1 MARGSTGSARK
12 AALRRSRPAETIIA
26 SLGGLD
32 PGASATIAIVVVPTT
47 NDPWSATAVVLDYF
61 SDDLAPANNE
71 VTLAIGGATPA
82 SPTPGSP
89 VVVSLAAGT
98 DGTRPATLTFSDVTA
113 AGTTTLTTSTTAP
126 PLPAGY
132 EVLGTY
138 YDIQTSASYSGS
150 ITLCFSYADPAPTD
164 LLHYENNAWVV
175 VPSVAAN
182 RQICGT
188 TTSLSPFALVT
199 RTSPPVL
206 TVPTDLAR
214 TADGPTGAVV
224 SYVATAMDYLGK
236 PVTPACSP
244 ASGSLFPV
252 GTTKVTCTATDAG
265 GRSSSASFS
274 VTVGY
279 RFAGFFQPL
288 NDPATNPPS
297 VFKSGSTIPVK
308 FALTYTNGTP
318 IPRHGG
324 RGDRDG
330 LRGDDL
336 AHADGGD
343 HARGRRVGRQ
353 HHGHHR
359 RLLLVRL
366 HGAPVLLQPR
376 HEGEERPVALYA
388 PGHDRVARHRRS
400 RPDAQVDPLAGDRPA
415 LIGRP
420 AAGRRRS
427 QARGVAHRGPV
438 AAPDA
443 PVRGRP
449 RRARCHRRD
458 GIGRSRTRRDRG
470 PPDRR
475 RSWADRSRRRAGGR
489 ATV

>member
-182 RQICGT
+182 HQICGT

-236 PVTPACSP
+236 PVTPASSP

-318 IPRHGG
+318 ILDTAAAAIATACGATISLTQTAGTTPAVDESVASTTATTGACFWYDSTAHLFFFNLGTKG
-324 RGDRDG
+324 RNAPSPYTLQATIVWPGIVGPDQTLRSTHSLAIG
-330 LRGDDL
+330 LR
-336 AHADGGD
+336 
-343 HARGRRVGRQ
+343 
-353 HHGHHR
+353 
-359 RLLLVRL
+359 
-366 HGAPVLLQPR
+366 
-376 HEGEERPVALYA
+376 
-388 PGHDRVARHRRS
+388 
-400 RPDAQVDPLAGDRPA
+400 
-415 LIGRP
+415 
-420 AAGRRRS
+420 
-427 QARGVAHRGPV
+427 
-438 AAPDA
+438 
-443 PVRGRP
+443 
-449 RRARCHRRD
+449 
-458 GIGRSRTRRDRG
+458 
-470 PPDRR
+470 
-475 RSWADRSRRRAGGR
+475 
-489 ATV
+489 